1 MINDHLTVGGMMA
14 IQYICSQL
22 NFPITNVLDFVHSI
36 QDAKLSLER
45 LGEIHLEDSEKDGIV
60 LTSNIA
66 KSNIVLNN
74 VSFRYND
81 PYSKM
86 VLNDISLIIP
96 YGKTTAIVGI
106 SGTGKTTLI
115 KLVLGFYSPEIGNIY
130 IGDTNLN
137 DIDISSWRRQCGVV
151 MQDGYIFN
159 DTIANNICINS
170 DELDMHKLYEICK
183 NTNILQFIESLPL
196 KFNTKIGED
205 GIGLSQGQRQRIL
218 IARALYRNPNY
229 IFLDEATNAL
239 DSKNEFD
246 IVRNIASFLKGKTM
260 IVIAHRLSTI
270 RNADNIVLIE
280 NGSIKE
286 AGTHQELLELR
297 GLYYE
302 LVNKQL

>member
-1 MINDHLTVGGMMA
+1 M
-14 IQYICSQL
+14 
-22 NFPITNVLDFVHSI
+22 
-36 QDAKLSLER
+36 SLER
-45 LGEIHLEDSEKDGIV
+45 LGEVHSEEPEKDGIV
-60 LTSNIA
+60 LTSNNA
-66 KSNIVLNN
+66 KSSIVLKN
-74 VSFRYND
+74 VSFRYSD

-86 VLNDISLIIP
+86 VLDDISLTIP

-115 KLVLGFYSPEIGNIY
+115 KLVLGFYSPEIGDIY
-130 IGDTNLN
+130 IGDTNLK
-137 DIDISSWRRQCGVV
+137 DIDVSSWRKQCGVV

-170 DELDMHKLYEICK
+170 DTLDMQKLYEICK
-183 NTNILQFIESLPL
+183 KTNILQFIEKLPL
-196 KFNTKIGED
+196 RFNTKIGED
-205 GIGLSQGQRQRIL
+205 GIGLSQGQKQRVL
-218 IARALYRNPNY
+218 IARALYKNPNY

-246 IVRNIASFLKGKTM
+246 IVNNITSFLKGKTM

-270 RNADNIVLIE
+270 RNADNIVLIDK
-280 NGSIKE
+280 GTIKE
-286 AGTHQELLELR
+286 VGSHQELLKIR